1 VPLSHQVA
9 GASQSNIVT
18 LTPMRIFI
26 ATSILLFS
34 TITADAGA
42 PVAPDIFAPGVIS
55 GPAND
60 GSPTFSPDGNTLF
73 FTRSTATWSV
83 IVESHRTKGVW
94 SEPVVAPFSGEW
106 PDSSPGFAPDGTFVV
121 FVSTRRNDP
130 KLKVGAATSN
140 LYKAVRT
147 ASGWG
152 KPERLPDA
160 VNIGPSIW
168 KPSIATDGTIYFV
181 AIDAK
186 GGKRL
191 WSAARKADSY
201 QTAQPLPFSDGTLGD
216 VDPEI
221 APDGSFLVF
230 CSSGRTK
237 DDPKDHLFLVR
248 KNADGAWGPVTPIHY
263 VGDDGSSTDQE
274 PHLGSD
280 HKTLY
285 FASDR
290 GIAVHFP
297 RTHDQA
303 VADLKRL
310 DAWDNSN
317 LNVWFMPITPWLAG

>member
-1 VPLSHQVA
+1 
-9 GASQSNIVT
+9 
-18 LTPMRIFI
+18 MRIFI
-26 ATSILLFS
+26 ATSILLFA

-60 GSPTFSPDGNTLF
+60 GSPTFSPDGNTLL

-83 IVESHRTKGVW
+83 ILESHRAKGVW
-94 SEPVVAPFSGEW
+94 SEPVVAAFSGEW

-121 FVSTRRNDP
+121 FVSTRRTDP
-130 KLKVGAATSN
+130 KLEVGPATSN

-147 ASGWG
+147 TSGWG

-191 WSAARKADSY
+191 WSAARKADTY

-237 DDPKDHLFLVR
+237 ADPKDHLFLVR
-248 KNADGAWGPVTPIHY
+248 KNADGAWGPVTAMHY

>member
-1 VPLSHQVA
+1 
-9 GASQSNIVT
+9 
-18 LTPMRIFI
+18 MRIVI
-26 ATSILLFS
+26 ATSIVLFAAL
-34 TITADAGA
+34 TAEAGA

-60 GSPTFSPDGNTLF
+60 GSPTFSPDGNTLL
-73 FTRSTATWSV
+73 FTRSTAAWSV
-83 IVESHRTKGVW
+83 ILESHRAKGAW
-94 SEPVVAPFSGEW
+94 STPVVAGFSGEW
-106 PDSSPGFAPDGTFVV
+106 PDSSPGFAPDGTYVV
-121 FVSTRRNDP
+121 FVSTRRP
-130 KLKVGAATSN
+130 KAGPATSN
-140 LYKAVRT
+140 LYKAART
-147 ASGWG
+147 ANGWG
-152 KPERLPDA
+152 TPERLPDA
-160 VNIGPSIW
+160 VNLGPSIW

-191 WSAARKADSY
+191 WSAARKADTY
-201 QTAQPLPFSDGTLGD
+201 DKAQPLPFSDGTLGD

-237 DDPKDHLFLVR
+237 ADPKDHLFLVR
-248 KNADGAWGPVTPIHY
+248 RTADGTWGAVTPIHY
-263 VGDDGSSTDQE
+263 VGDDGASTDQE

-290 GIAVHFP
+290 AIAVHFP

-303 VADLKRL
+303 VADTKRL